1 MLRTRF
7 FSYLRVLSVALA
19 ATILTIPA
27 TVDAAAKITIVNND
41 GPGEGFNDPT
51 PVAPVGGNPGTTLG
65 QQRLIAFQYAADLW
79 GATLDSNVKIDV
91 RAAFDALGPN
101 TLGSAG
107 PISAFANFTGV
118 GSFPGAAF
126 SQTWYPSALA
136 NKRAGTDLAPG
147 VPDINARFSS
157 DFNFYL
163 GLDNNHGA
171 LNDLVTV
178 VLHELGHGL
187 GFLTLVDP
195 NTGQNLNGKTDI
207 FSQFTL
213 DTADNT
219 VWSDYSGNGQRKDS
233 ALRIDGVVWNGSA
246 AFAAVPHVLSFGRPE
261 LTFNTPPVLGSP
273 VRVGTASFGPALTG
287 AGISGDVVVGLD
299 GNTDPAP
306 TGTAT
311 DACQPL
317 TNGAAVAGRVA
328 LVDRGTCTFVVKVAN
343 AQAAGAVA
351 VLVADNVA
359 GAPPA
364 GLAGVN
370 AAITIP
376 SVRITLAEGNAI
388 KAQLALGTAVNITL
402 ALDLT
407 ERAGAD
413 SADRPLLFAANPVQP
428 GSSIS
433 HWDLI
438 AFRNQLMEPGLNP
451 DLTHEVIPPFDM
463 TLTQLRDVGWF
474 LDADLNGV
482 VDQTVILGTCNTG
495 LPNVV
500 LSNGA
505 ALADQARVWF
515 RDCAGAKNASQFATC
530 VGKLANDAKKDGLI
544 TTAQKDAIS
553 ACASQTSG
561 TQ

>member
-1 MLRTRF
+1 MTQTRF
-7 FSYLRVLSVALA
+7 FSFLRVLSLASAATALA
-19 ATILTIPA
+19 IPA
-27 TVDAAAKITIVNND
+27 PVDAAAKVTIVNND

-51 PVAPVGGNPGTTLG
+51 PVAPVGGNPGTTRG

-79 GATLDSNVKIDV
+79 GATLDSNVEIDV

-101 TLGSAG
+101 TLGSA
-107 PISAFANFTGV
+107 STVSVVANFPGI

-126 SQTWYPSALA
+126 PQTWYHSALA
-136 NKRAGTDLAPG
+136 DKRAGTDLVPG

-163 GLDNNHGA
+163 GLDNNHGP
-171 LNDLVTV
+171 LNDLVAV
-178 VLHELGHGL
+178 VLHELAHGL
-187 GFLTLVDP
+187 GCSSFVNP
-195 NTGQNLNGKTDI
+195 STGQNFNGKTDI

-219 VWSDYSGNGQRKDS
+219 VWSDYSGNAQRKDS
-233 ALRIDGVVWNGSA
+233 AVRIDGVVWNGSDSL
-246 AFAAVPHVLSFGRPE
+246 AAVPHVLSLGRPE
-261 LTFNTPPVLGSP
+261 LTFNTPPVLGPP
-273 VRVGTASFGPALTG
+273 VRVGVASFGPVLS
-287 AGISGDVVVGLD
+287 AGGVTGDVVLGLD
-299 GNTDPAP
+299 GSSNPDP
-306 TGTAT
+306 TGTVT

-317 TNGAAVAGRVA
+317 TNAAAVAGHIA

-343 AQAAGAVA
+343 ARAAGAIA

-359 GAPPA
+359 GDPPRRA
-364 GLAGVN
+364 RRRGSDDRD
-370 AAITIP
+370 P
-376 SVRITLAEGNAI
+376 SARITLDTGNAI
-388 KAQLALGTAVNITL
+388 RAQLALPTTVNVTL
-402 ALDLT
+402 APDLT
-407 ERAGAD
+407 VRAGAD
-413 SADRPLLFAANPVQP
+413 ANDRPQLFAANPVQP

-433 HWDLI
+433 HWDSI
-438 AFRNQLMEPGLNP
+438 AFRNQLMEPALNP

-463 TLTQLRDVGWF
+463 TLSQLRDVGWF

-482 VDQTVILGTCNTG
+482 VDPTVILGTCNTE

-515 RDCAGAKNASQFATC
+515 RDCAGAKNASQFATY

-553 ACASQTSG
+553 ACASQTTG

>member
-1 MLRTRF
+1 MTQRRLF
-7 FSYLRVLSVALA
+7 PYLRILSVASA
-19 ATILTIPA
+19 ATVLSIPA
-27 TVDAAAKITIVNND
+27 TVHAAAKVTIVNND

-51 PVAPVGGNPGTTLG
+51 PVVPVGGNPGTTLG

-79 GATLDSNVKIDV
+79 GATLDSNVEIDV
-91 RAAFDALGPN
+91 RAAFDPLGPN

-107 PISAFANFTGV
+107 TFSVVANFPGV

-126 SQTWYPSALA
+126 VQTWYPSALA
-136 NKRAGTDLAPG
+136 DKRAGTELIPG
-147 VPDINARFSS
+147 QPDINARFSS

-171 LNDLVTV
+171 LNDLVVV
-178 VLHELGHGL
+178 VLHELAHGL
-187 GFLTLVDP
+187 GYLSLVDP
-195 NTGQNLNGKTDI
+195 STGQNFRGMTDI

-219 VWSDYSGNGQRKDS
+219 VWSDYGGSGQRKDS
-233 ALRIDGVVWNGSA
+233 ALRVDGVVWNGSA
-246 AFAAVPHVLSFGRPE
+246 SFAAVPHVLSFGRPE

-273 VRVGTASFGPALTG
+273 VRVGTASFGPALT
-287 AGISGDVVVGLD
+287 AGGVTGDVVLGLD
-299 GNTDPAP
+299 GSTDPAP
-306 TGTAT
+306 TGTVT

-317 TNGAAVAGRVA
+317 TNAAAVAGHIA

-343 AQAAGAVA
+343 AQAAGAIA

-359 GAPPA
+359 GDPPA
-364 GLAGVN
+364 GLVGVDPTI
-370 AAITIP
+370 AIP
-376 SVRITLAEGNAI
+376 AVRITLADGNAI
-388 KAQLALGTAVNITL
+388 KAQLALATTVNVTL

-407 ERAGAD
+407 RRAGAD
-413 SADRPLLFAANPVQP
+413 PNDRPQLFATNPVQP
-428 GSSIS
+428 GVV
-433 HWDLI
+433 DFPLGLDCVPQP
-438 AFRNQLMEPGLNP
+438 ADGTGNQP

-463 TLTQLRDVGWF
+463 TLTQFRDVGWF

-505 ALADQARVWF
+505 TLADQARVWF
-515 RDCAGAKNASQFATC
+515 RVCSGAKNANQFATC
-530 VGKLANDAKKDGLI
+530 VGKLTNDAKKDGLI
-544 TTAQKDAIS
+544 TTAQMDAIS
-553 ACASQTSG
+553 ACASPTIG